1 MLKKLTELENKVPDV
16 RGLATKLALTAVE
29 NKIPDISS
37 LVKKTDY
44 NTKITEL
51 EKKLIDRNHGKYIT
65 VPEINKLSTE
75 VFVARLK
82 QANLVTKTD
91 FDYKLKRLNHK
102 INLNKTKHIVVENE
116 LKKLKTFYSS

>member
-1 MLKKLTELENKVPDV
+1 MLKKLTELEIPDV
-16 RGLATKLALTAVE
+16 RRLAIKSALTAVE

-65 VPEINKLSTE
+65 IPEINKLSTE

-102 INLNKTKHIVVENE
+102 INSNKTKHIVVENE

>member
-1 MLKKLTELENKVPDV
+1 MLQKLTELENKVPDV
-16 RGLATKLALTAVE
+16 RGLATKSALTAVE

-37 LVKKTDY
+37 LVKETDY
-44 NTKITEL
+44 NAKITEL
-51 EKKLIDRNHGKYIT
+51 ENKLIDRNHGKHIT
-65 VPEINKLSTE
+65 IPEINKLSTE

-116 LKKLKTFYSS
+116 LKKLETFCSS

>member
-1 MLKKLTELENKVPDV
+1 MLKKLTELEIPDV
-16 RGLATKLALTAVE
+16 RRLAIKSALTAVE

-65 VPEINKLSTE
+65 IPEINKLSTE

-102 INLNKTKHIVVENE
+102 INSNKTKHVVVENE